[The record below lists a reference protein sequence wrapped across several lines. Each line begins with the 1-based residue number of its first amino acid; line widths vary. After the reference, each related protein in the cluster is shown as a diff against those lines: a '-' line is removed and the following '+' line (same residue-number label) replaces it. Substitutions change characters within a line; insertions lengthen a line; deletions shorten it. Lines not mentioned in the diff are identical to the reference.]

1 MFCTLNIK
9 QRWFISR
16 KSEYN
21 WGHLIGITLPLSVCR
36 IFLVPC
42 QMYKRAKDIKHNN
55 WTAFNEKVYFAIL
68 ISHIQLLKKN
78 TRVLQI
84 SGSYPPQ
91 VNQRGSK
98 TE

>member
-1 MFCTLNIK
+1 MFRTLNIK

-78 TRVLQI
+78 HACFADKRFVSSTSESER
-84 SGSYPPQ
+84 
-91 VNQRGSK
+91 
-98 TE
+98 